1 MAGHSQYSNI
11 VHRKNAQDKKRAK
24 IFSKLAREIT
34 VAARSSPDPGMNPT
48 LRSAI
53 QAARGQNMPKDR
65 IERAISSATGN
76 DSTNYEEM
84 RYEGFGP
91 GGIAMIVE
99 ALTDNRNR
107 TASDVRSAFQKL
119 GGTLGESG
127 SVAYMFDRIGL
138 IRYPKAA
145 ASADDML
152 EAAIEAGADDCES
165 REDGHEIIC
174 APDDLSEVRDTL
186 EKQLSGP
193 ASSARL
199 EWRPTNTIALDEG
212 NATTLLKLMDT
223 LDDNDDVQ
231 RVYAN
236 FEIDDEVLERL
247 SV

>member
-34 VAARSSPDPGMNPT
+34 VAARTSPDPGMNPT

-53 QAARGQNMPKDR
+53 QAARSQNMPKDR
-65 IERAISSATGN
+65 IERAISSAAGN

-138 IRYPKAA
+138 VRYPEAA

-165 REDGHEIIC
+165 GEGGHEIVC
-174 APDDLSEVRDTL
+174 TPDDLSTVRDAL
-186 EKQLSGP
+186 EKQLSDP

-199 EWRPTNTIALDEG
+199 EWRPTNTIAVDEG
-212 NATTLLKLMDT
+212 NATTLLKLIDT

>member
-34 VAARSSPDPGMNPT
+34 VAARTSPDPSMNPA

-53 QAARGQNMPKDR
+53 QAARAQNMPKDR
-65 IERAISSATGN
+65 IERAISSAAGK

-91 GGIAMIVE
+91 GGIALIVE

-107 TASDVRSAFQKL
+107 TASEVRSAFQKH

-127 SVAYMFDRIGL
+127 SVAYMFERIGL
-138 IRYPKAA
+138 VRYLADA
-145 ASADDML
+145 ASADGML
-152 EAAIEAGADDCES
+152 EAAIEAGADDCSSDDE
-165 REDGHEIIC
+165 GHEIVC
-174 APDDLSEVRDTL
+174 APDDLNTVGDAL
-186 EKQLSGP
+186 EKILSAA
-193 ASSARL
+193 ASTARL
-199 EWRPTNTIALDEG
+199 EWRPTNTIAIGEDHAGTLFKLLDV
-212 NATTLLKLMDT
+212 

-231 RVYAN
+231 RVFAN
-236 FEIDDEVLERL
+236 FEVDEAVLEKL
-247 SV
+247 GA